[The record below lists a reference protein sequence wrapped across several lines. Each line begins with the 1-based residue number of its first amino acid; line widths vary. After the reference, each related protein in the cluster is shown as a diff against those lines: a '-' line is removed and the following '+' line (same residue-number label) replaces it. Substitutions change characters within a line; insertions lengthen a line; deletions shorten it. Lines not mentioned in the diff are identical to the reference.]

1 MRKEV
6 ISFKDP
12 TDENWKSTE
21 IKKKINKNKKCNQ
34 KRNQRKENSVLL
46 KDFVLKKYQNIF
58 RKSYIVS
65 LTTHEHASSRS
76 IRTEY
81 IL

>member
-1 MRKEV
+1 MKTGNLRR
-6 ISFKDP
+6 S
-12 TDENWKSTE
+12 
-21 IKKKINKNKKCNQ
+21 KKKKKKKKKRKKTRKKKKCNQ